1 MMDTLEEQLR
11 ESQEHMSQL
20 EEQLRAATVSTRGA
34 STSTAVGR
42 DLYFFL
48 SLPYPLAFHALLGE
62 VDMLATKPAPY
73 LVDPTAAQPP
83 APEIVHTPLIS
94 TPSPQL
100 GSSLETPIQVDSE
113 TEGTDTEPQIEP
125 DITDPSED
133 KTLIHRI
140 TFVGGPHTLS
150 TARKSTRSPGK
161 KPKPDP
167 EATTSEPWGLRFA
180 RASDHPLPAPGSCG
194 WLDD

>member
-11 ESQEHMSQL
+11 ESQEHVSQL
-20 EEQLRAATVSTRGA
+20 EEQLRAAKISTTGA

-42 DLYFFL
+42 DRYFFL
-48 SLPYPLAFHALLGE
+48 TPPYPPAFHALLGE
-62 VDMLATKPAPY
+62 ASMLATESAPY

-83 APEIVHTPLIS
+83 VPELVHTSLIP
-94 TPSPQL
+94 TLSPQL

-113 TEGTDTEPQIEP
+113 TEGTDTEPEIEP

-133 KTLIHRI
+133 EAPVPRI
-140 TFVGGPHTLS
+140 TFLGGPRTLS
-150 TARKSTRSPGK
+150 TARKSTRPPGK
-161 KPKPDP
+161 RPKPDP

-194 WLDD
+194 WLED